1 MSNILDL
8 REKLEQLARQ
18 SAVEEAERRREIGR
32 RAEDYVH
39 RYVSL
44 IALTLGLC
52 AVMMAI
58 AGLAVMGRI

>member
-1 MSNILDL
+1 MCSICETKLD
-8 REKLEQLARQ
+8 KLAQQDLQ
-18 SAVEEAERRREIGR
+18 EEAERRREIGR
-32 RAEDYVH
+32 RAEDYLH